1 MKMATEN
8 LGKIN
13 GFDFLNM
20 EAQKYWSMPS
30 SYDMNKKKDTVNNI
44 IYSMSMWHQK
54 RETATGSLL

>member
-44 IYSMSMWHQK
+44 ICIFSIYS
-54 RETATGSLL
+54 